1 MTVKDVKRSMKTIG
15 IVLIVY
21 ALLVA
26 THEGEFWPFSIYP
39 MFSQAGNQ
47 WTRAMVIDVTD
58 ADPVEFWQ
66 PQSLDD
72 KSGPPVPLRAYGVD
86 QIDYSNFISQ
96 TKNWTPQRR
105 DALRHMFGADQI
117 GENRWLA
124 AKVHGEMIGE
134 NSVSVRIEPFLL
146 MTADSVYMNP
156 LLDESHYFENE
167 D

>member
-1 MTVKDVKRSMKTIG
+1 MKTIG

-39 MFSQAGNQ
+39 MFSQAGNP
-47 WTRAMVIDVTD
+47 WTRAMLIDVTD
-58 ADPVEFWQ
+58 ADSDEFWR
-66 PQSLDD
+66 PQSPDD
-72 KSGPPVPLRAYGVD
+72 KAGPPVPLRAYGVD

-105 DALRHMFGADQI
+105 DALHQMFGINQI

-134 NSVSVRIEPFLL
+134 DSVSVRIEPFLL

>member
-1 MTVKDVKRSMKTIG
+1 MKVNYIKRSMKTIG

-39 MFSQAGNQ
+39 MFSQAGNP

-58 ADPVEFWQ
+58 ADPDEFWR
-66 PQSLDD
+66 PQTLDN
-72 KSGPPVPLRAYGVD
+72 KSGPPVPLRVYGVD

-134 NSVSVRIEPFLL
+134 DSVSVRIEPFLL
-146 MTADSVYMNP
+146 MTADSVFMNP